1 MAGLVELLRSSSR
14 TVFFGGAGVSTESGI
29 PDFRSSAG
37 LHAASHGG
45 PPHEY
50 LLSHTCLVE
59 DPVAFFDFHRRA
71 LCHPTA
77 KPNRAHRALARLEGA
92 GRLGAVVTQNID
104 GLHQAAGSNEVLELH
119 GSAQR
124 NTCLGCGAFRDM
136 AWMLATT
143 GIPRC
148 EACGSMVRPE
158 VVLYEEALDE
168 EVMARAMREIRQADL
183 LVVGGTSLNVH
194 PAAGLVRFCEGR
206 IALVNRDETPMDHL
220 ADLVVHDSLGGVLGD
235 AVDELL
241 GA

>member
-1 MAGLVELLRSSSR
+1 
-14 TVFFGGAGVSTESGI
+14 
-29 PDFRSSAG
+29 
-37 LHAASHGG
+37 
-45 PPHEY
+45 
-50 LLSHTCLVE
+50 
-59 DPVAFFDFHRRA
+59 
-71 LCHPTA
+71 
-77 KPNRAHRALARLEGA
+77 
-92 GRLGAVVTQNID
+92 
-104 GLHQAAGSNEVLELH
+104 
-119 GSAQR
+119 
-124 NTCLGCGAFRDM
+124 M